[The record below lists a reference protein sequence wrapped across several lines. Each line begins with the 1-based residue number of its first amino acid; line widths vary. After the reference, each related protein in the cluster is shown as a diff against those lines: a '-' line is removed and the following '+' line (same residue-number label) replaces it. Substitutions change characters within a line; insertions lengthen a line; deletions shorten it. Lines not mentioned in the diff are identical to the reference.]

1 MRQLDNLLA
10 NLESLLVKEF
20 RAYQRIL
27 NLKIEESQALSN
39 FDMEALGQISSRV
52 EVIYDE
58 IDQMKNQRQVVS
70 TKIAEQL
77 HLDNPSPNLNELST
91 ELDHEAS
98 DRIHRLQEGIAA
110 IKNQIRQLTN
120 RNTAITPLTL
130 KRPKSLDSLTE
141 N

>member
-27 NLKIEESQALSN
+27 NLKREESQALSN
-39 FDMEALGQISSRV
+39 FDIEALGQLSDHV
-52 EVIYDE
+52 EIIYDE
-58 IDQMKNQRQVVS
+58 IDQMQNQRRVVS
-70 TKIAEQL
+70 AKIADQL
-77 HLDNPSPNLNELST
+77 HMDNPSPTLNQLST
-91 ELDHEAS
+91 ALDHEAS
-98 DRIHRLQEGIAA
+98 DRIHRLQEGTAA

-130 KRPKSLDSLTE
+130 KRPKSLDSL
-141 N
+141 